1 MYENNQNAAAGETED
16 PVEFRNQKNRYP
28 WWVKAV
34 DTPTIE
40 MDSKPVIPNGVKQ
53 RIQASSSNESNVKV
67 YNPEPRT
74 LNPEPNNIGKS
85 ILMILLILSNENE
98 HVEWISY
105 RVILKA

>member
-1 MYENNQNAAAGETED
+1 MINQAPTKPQLIEMLRLFLKGGKMYENNQNAAAGETED

-53 RIQASSSNESNVKV
+53 RIQASS
-67 YNPEPRT
+67 
-74 LNPEPNNIGKS
+74 
-85 ILMILLILSNENE
+85 
-98 HVEWISY
+98 
-105 RVILKA
+105 